1 MVIFKNN
8 LMKLLS
14 EAGEDLET
22 SNDSDMSEDTGE
34 VKEES
39 GTEDS
44 AEDTAEQNNDGE
56 EDTGEE
62 ETSEED
68 SEGDDSFGEDS
79 DSEDGENSSNDDNV
93 EEESPSQENPYVTKT
108 YFERLK
114 QIREHHIYLEKI
126 IRDNDKSLD
135 DEVSDDYLNTVNYI
149 LDELSNSKEQIRLLI
164 VKGKILSLDS
174 KKLATVYNKIQTKLI
189 NLIDLYEKV
198 LNKNL

>member
-8 LMKLLS
+8 LIKLLS

-22 SNDSDMSEDTGE
+22 SNDSDVSEDTGE

-39 GTEDS
+39 DTEDS

-56 EDTGEE
+56 EETGE
-62 ETSEED
+62 ETSEDET
-68 SEGDDSFGEDS
+68 EGEDSFGDDN
-79 DSEDGENSSNDDNV
+79 DSEDGENSNDDDV
-93 EEESPSQENPYVTKT
+93 EEESPSQENPYITKT

-114 QIREHHIYLEKI
+114 RIRDHHIYLEKI

-135 DEVSDDYLNTVNYI
+135 DEVEDDYLSTVNYI
-149 LDELSNSKEQIRLLI
+149 LDELSNSKDQIRLLI
-164 VKGKILSLDS
+164 VKGKILNLDS

>member
-8 LMKLLS
+8 LIKLLS

-22 SNDSDMSEDTGE
+22 SNDSDVSEDTGE

-39 GTEDS
+39 DTEDS

-56 EDTGEE
+56 EETGE
-62 ETSEED
+62 ETSEDET
-68 SEGDDSFGEDS
+68 EGDDSFGDDS
-79 DSEDGENSSNDDNV
+79 DSEDGENSNDDNV
-93 EEESPSQENPYVTKT
+93 EEESPSQENPYITKT

-114 QIREHHIYLEKI
+114 RIRDHHIYLEKI

-135 DEVSDDYLNTVNYI
+135 DEVEDDYLSTVNYI
-149 LDELSNSKEQIRLLI
+149 LDELSNSKDQIRLLI
-164 VKGKILSLDS
+164 VKGKILNLDS

-189 NLIDLYEKV
+189 NLIDIYEKV

>member
-8 LMKLLS
+8 LIKLLS

-22 SNDSDMSEDTGE
+22 SNDSDVSEDTGE

-39 GTEDS
+39 DTEDS

-56 EDTGEE
+56 EETEDDT
-62 ETSEED
+62 
-68 SEGDDSFGEDS
+68 EGDDSFSGDN
-79 DSEDGENSSNDDNV
+79 DIEDGENSNDDNL
-93 EEESPSQENPYVTKT
+93 EEESPSQENPYITKT

-135 DEVSDDYLNTVNYI
+135 DNVDDEYLPTVNYI
-149 LDELSNSKEQIRLLI
+149 LDELNNSKEQIRLLI
-164 VKGKILSLDS
+164 VKGKILTLDS

>member
-8 LMKLLS
+8 LIKLLS

-22 SNDSDMSEDTGE
+22 SNDSDVSEDTGE

-39 GTEDS
+39 DTEDG

-56 EDTGEE
+56 EETGE
-62 ETSEED
+62 ETSEDET
-68 SEGDDSFGEDS
+68 EGDDSFSDDN
-79 DSEDGENSSNDDNV
+79 DSEDGENSNDDNV
-93 EEESPSQENPYVTKT
+93 EEESPSQENPYITKT

-114 QIREHHIYLEKI
+114 RIRDHHIYLEKI

-135 DEVSDDYLNTVNYI
+135 DEVEDDYLPTVNYI
-149 LDELSNSKEQIRLLI
+149 LDELSNSKDQIRLLI
-164 VKGKILSLDS
+164 VKGKILTLDS

-189 NLIDLYEKV
+189 NLIDLYEKA

>member
-8 LMKLLS
+8 LIKLLS

-22 SNDSDMSEDTGE
+22 SNDSDVSEDTGE

-39 GTEDS
+39 DTEDS

-56 EDTGEE
+56 EETGE
-62 ETSEED
+62 ETSEGD
-68 SEGDDSFGEDS
+68 TEGDDSFS
-79 DSEDGENSSNDDNV
+79 DDNDNEDGENSNDYNV
-93 EEESPSQENPYVTKT
+93 EEESPSQDNPYITKT

-114 QIREHHIYLEKI
+114 RIRDHHIYLEKI

-135 DEVSDDYLNTVNYI
+135 DEVEDDYLSTVNYI
-149 LDELSNSKEQIRLLI
+149 LDELSNSKDQIRLLI
-164 VKGKILSLDS
+164 VKGKILNLDS

>member
-8 LMKLLS
+8 LIKLLS

-22 SNDSDMSEDTGE
+22 SNDSDVSEDTGE

-39 GTEDS
+39 DTEDS
-44 AEDTAEQNNDGE
+44 AEDTVEQNNDGE
-56 EDTGEE
+56 EETGE
-62 ETSEED
+62 ETSEDET
-68 SEGDDSFGEDS
+68 EGDDSFGDDN
-79 DSEDGENSSNDDNV
+79 DSEDGENSNDDNV
-93 EEESPSQENPYVTKT
+93 EEESPSQENPYITKT

-114 QIREHHIYLEKI
+114 RIRDHHIYLEKI

-135 DEVSDDYLNTVNYI
+135 DEVEDDYLSTVNYI

-164 VKGKILSLDS
+164 VKGKILTLDS

>member
-22 SNDSDMSEDTGE
+22 SNDSDVSEDTGE

-39 GTEDS
+39 DTEDS

-56 EDTGEE
+56 EETEDDT
-62 ETSEED
+62 
-68 SEGDDSFGEDS
+68 EGDDSFS
-79 DSEDGENSSNDDNV
+79 DDNDIEDGENSNDDNL
-93 EEESPSQENPYVTKT
+93 EEESPSQENPYITKA

-114 QIREHHIYLEKI
+114 QIREYHIYLEKI

-135 DEVSDDYLNTVNYI
+135 DNVDDGYLPTVNYI
-149 LDELSNSKEQIRLLI
+149 LDELNNSKEQIRLLI
-164 VKGKILSLDS
+164 VKGKILTLDS

>member
-22 SNDSDMSEDTGE
+22 SNDSDVSEDTGE

-39 GTEDS
+39 DTEDS

-56 EDTGEE
+56 EETEDDT
-62 ETSEED
+62 
-68 SEGDDSFGEDS
+68 EGDDSFS
-79 DSEDGENSSNDDNV
+79 DDNDIEDGENSSNDDNV
-93 EEESPSQENPYVTKT
+93 EEESPSQENPYITKT

-174 KKLATVYNKIQTKLI
+174 KKLATVYNRIQTKLI

>member
-22 SNDSDMSEDTGE
+22 SNDSDVSEDTGE

-39 GTEDS
+39 DTEDS

-56 EDTGEE
+56 EEIEGEE
-62 ETSEED
+62 PED
-68 SEGDDSFGEDS
+68 DTEGDDSFSDDN
-79 DSEDGENSSNDDNV
+79 DSEDGENSNDDNL
-93 EEESPSQENPYVTKT
+93 EEESPSQENPYITKA

-135 DEVSDDYLNTVNYI
+135 DNVDDEYLPTVNYI
-149 LDELSNSKEQIRLLI
+149 LDELNNSKEQIRLLI
-164 VKGKILSLDS
+164 VKGKILTLDS

>member
-8 LMKLLS
+8 LIKLLS

-22 SNDSDMSEDTGE
+22 SNDSDVSEDTGE

-39 GTEDS
+39 DTEDS

-56 EDTGEE
+56 EETGE
-62 ETSEED
+62 ETSEGET
-68 SEGDDSFGEDS
+68 EGDDSFSDDN
-79 DSEDGENSSNDDNV
+79 DSEDGENSNDDNM
-93 EEESPSQENPYVTKT
+93 EEESPSQENPYITKA

-114 QIREHHIYLEKI
+114 RIRDHHIYLEKI

-135 DEVSDDYLNTVNYI
+135 DEVEDDYLSTVNYI
-149 LDELSNSKEQIRLLI
+149 LDELSNSKDQIRLLI
-164 VKGKILSLDS
+164 VKGKILNLDS

>member
-22 SNDSDMSEDTGE
+22 SNDSDVSEDTGK

-39 GTEDS
+39 DTEDS
-44 AEDTAEQNNDGE
+44 TEDAAEQNNDGE
-56 EDTGEE
+56 EETEGETPEDDT
-62 ETSEED
+62 
-68 SEGDDSFGEDS
+68 EGDDSFSDDN
-79 DSEDGENSSNDDNV
+79 DSEDGENSNDDNL
-93 EEESPSQENPYVTKT
+93 EESPSQENPYITKT

-135 DEVSDDYLNTVNYI
+135 DNVDDEYLPTVNYI
-149 LDELSNSKEQIRLLI
+149 LDELNNSKEQIRLLI
-164 VKGKILSLDS
+164 VKGKILTLDS

>member
-22 SNDSDMSEDTGE
+22 SNDSDVSEDTGE

-39 GTEDS
+39 DTEDS

-56 EDTGEE
+56 EETEDDT
-62 ETSEED
+62 
-68 SEGDDSFGEDS
+68 EGDDSFS
-79 DSEDGENSSNDDNV
+79 DDNDIEDGENSNDDNL
-93 EEESPSQENPYVTKT
+93 EEESPSQENPYITKA

-135 DEVSDDYLNTVNYI
+135 DNVDDEYLPTVNYI
-149 LDELSNSKEQIRLLI
+149 LDELNNSKEQIRLLI
-164 VKGKILSLDS
+164 VKGKILTLDS

>member
-8 LMKLLS
+8 LIKLLS

-22 SNDSDMSEDTGE
+22 SNDSDVSEDTGE

-39 GTEDS
+39 DTEDS

-56 EDTGEE
+56 EETGE
-62 ETSEED
+62 ETSEDET
-68 SEGDDSFGEDS
+68 EGDDSFSDDN
-79 DSEDGENSSNDDNV
+79 DSEDGENSNDDNL
-93 EEESPSQENPYVTKT
+93 EEESPSQENPYITKT

-114 QIREHHIYLEKI
+114 RIRDHHIYLEKI
-126 IRDNDKSLD
+126 IRDNDKYLD
-135 DEVSDDYLNTVNYI
+135 DEVEDDYLSTVNYI
-149 LDELSNSKEQIRLLI
+149 LDELSNSKDQIRLLI
-164 VKGKILSLDS
+164 VKGKILTLDS

>member
-8 LMKLLS
+8 LIKLLS

-22 SNDSDMSEDTGE
+22 SNDSDVSEDTGE

-39 GTEDS
+39 DTEDS

-56 EDTGEE
+56 D
-62 ETSEED
+62 ET
-68 SEGDDSFGEDS
+68 EGDDSFSDDN
-79 DSEDGENSSNDDNV
+79 DSEDGENSNDDNM
-93 EEESPSQENPYVTKT
+93 EEESPSQENPYITKT

-114 QIREHHIYLEKI
+114 RIRDHHIYLEKI

-135 DEVSDDYLNTVNYI
+135 DEVEDDYLSTVNYI
-149 LDELSNSKEQIRLLI
+149 LDELSNSKDQIRLLI
-164 VKGKILSLDS
+164 VKGKILNLDS

>member
-8 LMKLLS
+8 LIKLLS

-22 SNDSDMSEDTGE
+22 SNDSDVSEDTGE

-39 GTEDS
+39 DTEDS

-56 EDTGEE
+56 EETGE
-62 ETSEED
+62 ETSEDET
-68 SEGDDSFGEDS
+68 EGDDSFSDDN
-79 DSEDGENSSNDDNV
+79 DSEDGENSNDDNM
-93 EEESPSQENPYVTKT
+93 EEESPSQENPYITKT

-114 QIREHHIYLEKI
+114 RIRDHHIYLEKI

-135 DEVSDDYLNTVNYI
+135 DEVEDDYLSTVNYI
-149 LDELSNSKEQIRLLI
+149 LDELSNSKDQIRLLI
-164 VKGKILSLDS
+164 VKGKILNLDS

>member
-8 LMKLLS
+8 LIKLLS

-22 SNDSDMSEDTGE
+22 SNDSDVSEDTGE

-39 GTEDS
+39 DTEDS

-56 EDTGEE
+56 EETGD
-62 ETSEED
+62 ET
-68 SEGDDSFGEDS
+68 EGDDSFGDDS
-79 DSEDGENSSNDDNV
+79 DSEDGENSNDDNV
-93 EEESPSQENPYVTKT
+93 EEESPSQENPYITKT

-114 QIREHHIYLEKI
+114 RIRDHHIYLEKI

-135 DEVSDDYLNTVNYI
+135 DEVEDDYLSTVNYI
-149 LDELSNSKEQIRLLI
+149 LDELSNSKDQIRLLI
-164 VKGKILSLDS
+164 VKGKILNLDS

>member
-8 LMKLLS
+8 LIKLLS

-22 SNDSDMSEDTGE
+22 SNDSDVSEDTGE

-39 GTEDS
+39 DTEDS
-44 AEDTAEQNNDGE
+44 AEDTSEQNNDGE
-56 EDTGEE
+56 EETGE
-62 ETSEED
+62 ETSEDET
-68 SEGDDSFGEDS
+68 EGEDSFGDDN
-79 DSEDGENSSNDDNV
+79 DSEDGENSNDDNV
-93 EEESPSQENPYVTKT
+93 EEESPSQENPYITKT

-114 QIREHHIYLEKI
+114 QIREHHTYLEKI

-135 DEVSDDYLNTVNYI
+135 DEVGEDYLNTVNYI
-149 LDELSNSKEQIRLLI
+149 LDELNNSKEQIRLLI
-164 VKGKILSLDS
+164 VKGKILTLDS
-174 KKLATVYNKIQTKLI
+174 KKLAIVYNRIQTKLI

>member
-8 LMKLLS
+8 LIKLLS

-22 SNDSDMSEDTGE
+22 SNDSDVSEDAGE

-39 GTEDS
+39 DTEDS

-56 EDTGEE
+56 EETGE
-62 ETSEED
+62 ETSEDET
-68 SEGDDSFGEDS
+68 EGEDSFGDDS
-79 DSEDGENSSNDDNV
+79 DSEDGENSNDDNV
-93 EEESPSQENPYVTKT
+93 EEESPSQENPYITKT

-114 QIREHHIYLEKI
+114 RIRDHHIYLEKI

-135 DEVSDDYLNTVNYI
+135 DEVEDDYLSTVNYI
-149 LDELSNSKEQIRLLI
+149 LDELSNSKDQIRLLI
-164 VKGKILSLDS
+164 VKGKILNLDS

>member
-8 LMKLLS
+8 LIKLLS

-22 SNDSDMSEDTGE
+22 SNDSDVSEDTGE
-34 VKEES
+34 VKEDS
-39 GTEDS
+39 DTEDS

-56 EDTGEE
+56 EETGE
-62 ETSEED
+62 ETSEDET
-68 SEGDDSFGEDS
+68 EGDDSFSDDN
-79 DSEDGENSSNDDNV
+79 DSEDGENSNDDNM
-93 EEESPSQENPYVTKT
+93 EEESPSQENPYITKT

-114 QIREHHIYLEKI
+114 RIRDHHIYLEKI

-135 DEVSDDYLNTVNYI
+135 DEVEDDYLSTVNYI
-149 LDELSNSKEQIRLLI
+149 LDELSNSKDQIRLLI
-164 VKGKILSLDS
+164 VKGKILNLDS

>member
-8 LMKLLS
+8 LIKLLS

-22 SNDSDMSEDTGE
+22 SNDSDVSEDTGE

-39 GTEDS
+39 DTEDS

-56 EDTGEE
+56 E
-62 ETSEED
+62 ET
-68 SEGDDSFGEDS
+68 EGDDSFSDDN
-79 DSEDGENSSNDDNV
+79 DSEDGENSNDDNM
-93 EEESPSQENPYVTKT
+93 EEESPSQENPYITKT

-114 QIREHHIYLEKI
+114 RIRDHHIYLEKI

-135 DEVSDDYLNTVNYI
+135 DEVEDDYLSTVNYI
-149 LDELSNSKEQIRLLI
+149 LDELSNSKDQIRLLI
-164 VKGKILSLDS
+164 VKGKILNLDS

>member
-8 LMKLLS
+8 LIKLLS

-22 SNDSDMSEDTGE
+22 SNDSDVSEDTGE

-39 GTEDS
+39 DTEDS

-56 EDTGEE
+56 EETGE
-62 ETSEED
+62 ETSEDET
-68 SEGDDSFGEDS
+68 EGDDSFGDDS
-79 DSEDGENSSNDDNV
+79 DSEDGENSNDDNV
-93 EEESPSQENPYVTKT
+93 EEESPSQENPYITKT

-114 QIREHHIYLEKI
+114 RIRDHHIYLEKI

-135 DEVSDDYLNTVNYI
+135 DEVEDDYLSTVNYI
-149 LDELSNSKEQIRLLI
+149 LDELSNSKDQIRLLI
-164 VKGKILSLDS
+164 VKGKILNLDS

>member
-8 LMKLLS
+8 LIKLLS

-22 SNDSDMSEDTGE
+22 SNDSDVSEDTGE

-39 GTEDS
+39 DTEDS

-56 EDTGEE
+56 EETGE
-62 ETSEED
+62 ETSEDET
-68 SEGDDSFGEDS
+68 EGDDSFGGDN
-79 DSEDGENSSNDDNV
+79 DSEDGENSNDDNV
-93 EEESPSQENPYVTKT
+93 EEESPSQENPYITKT

-114 QIREHHIYLEKI
+114 RIRDHHIYLEKI

-135 DEVSDDYLNTVNYI
+135 DEVEDDYLSTVNYI
-149 LDELSNSKEQIRLLI
+149 LDELSNSKDQIRLLI
-164 VKGKILSLDS
+164 VKGKILNLDS

>member
-8 LMKLLS
+8 LIKLLS

-22 SNDSDMSEDTGE
+22 SNDSDVSEDTGE
-34 VKEES
+34 VNEES
-39 GTEDS
+39 NTEDS

-56 EDTGEE
+56 EETGE
-62 ETSEED
+62 ETSEDET
-68 SEGDDSFGEDS
+68 EGDDSFSDDN
-79 DSEDGENSSNDDNV
+79 DSEDGENSNDDNM
-93 EEESPSQENPYVTKT
+93 EEESPSQENPYITKT

-114 QIREHHIYLEKI
+114 RIRDHHVYLEKI

-135 DEVSDDYLNTVNYI
+135 DEVEDDYLSTVNYI
-149 LDELSNSKEQIRLLI
+149 LDELSNSKDQIRLLI
-164 VKGKILSLDS
+164 VKGKILNLDS

>member
-8 LMKLLS
+8 LIKLLS

-22 SNDSDMSEDTGE
+22 SNDSDVSEDTGG

-39 GTEDS
+39 DTEDS

-56 EDTGEE
+56 EEAGE
-62 ETSEED
+62 ETSEDET
-68 SEGDDSFGEDS
+68 EGDDSFGDDS
-79 DSEDGENSSNDDNV
+79 DSEDGENSNDDNV
-93 EEESPSQENPYVTKT
+93 EEESPSQENPYITKT

-114 QIREHHIYLEKI
+114 RIRDHHIYLEKI

-135 DEVSDDYLNTVNYI
+135 DEVEDDYLSTVNYI
-149 LDELSNSKEQIRLLI
+149 LDELSNSKDQIRLLI
-164 VKGKILSLDS
+164 VKGKILTLDS

>member
-8 LMKLLS
+8 LIKLLS

-22 SNDSDMSEDTGE
+22 SNDSGVSEDTGE

-39 GTEDS
+39 DTEDS

-56 EDTGEE
+56 EETGE
-62 ETSEED
+62 ETSEDET
-68 SEGDDSFGEDS
+68 EGDDSFSDDN
-79 DSEDGENSSNDDNV
+79 DSEDGENSNDDNV
-93 EEESPSQENPYVTKT
+93 EEESPSQENPYITKT

-114 QIREHHIYLEKI
+114 RIRDHHIYLEKI

-135 DEVSDDYLNTVNYI
+135 DEVEDDYLSTVNYI
-149 LDELSNSKEQIRLLI
+149 LDELSNSKDQIRLLI
-164 VKGKILSLDS
+164 VKGKILNLDS

>member
-8 LMKLLS
+8 LIKLLS

-22 SNDSDMSEDTGE
+22 SNDSDVSEDTGE

-39 GTEDS
+39 DTEDS

-56 EDTGEE
+56 EETGE
-62 ETSEED
+62 ETSEDET
-68 SEGDDSFGEDS
+68 EGNDSFGDDS
-79 DSEDGENSSNDDNV
+79 DSEDGENSNDDNV
-93 EEESPSQENPYVTKT
+93 EEESPSQENPYITKT

-114 QIREHHIYLEKI
+114 RIRDHHIYLEKI

-135 DEVSDDYLNTVNYI
+135 DEVEDDYLSTVNYI
-149 LDELSNSKEQIRLLI
+149 LDELSNSKDQIRLLI
-164 VKGKILSLDS
+164 VKGKILNLDS

>member
-8 LMKLLS
+8 LIKLLS

-22 SNDSDMSEDTGE
+22 SNDSDVSEDTGE

-39 GTEDS
+39 DTEDS
-44 AEDTAEQNNDGE
+44 AEDTSEQNNDGE
-56 EDTGEE
+56 EETGE
-62 ETSEED
+62 ETSEDET
-68 SEGDDSFGEDS
+68 EGDDSFSDDN
-79 DSEDGENSSNDDNV
+79 DSEDGENSNDDNL
-93 EEESPSQENPYVTKT
+93 EEESPSQENPYITKT

-135 DEVSDDYLNTVNYI
+135 DEVGEDYLNTVNYI
-149 LDELSNSKEQIRLLI
+149 LDELNNSKEQIRLLI
-164 VKGKILSLDS
+164 VKGKILTLDS
-174 KKLATVYNKIQTKLI
+174 KKLATVYNRIQTKLI

>member
-8 LMKLLS
+8 LIKLLS

-22 SNDSDMSEDTGE
+22 SNDSDVSEDTGE

-39 GTEDS
+39 DTEDS

-56 EDTGEE
+56 EETGE
-62 ETSEED
+62 ETSEDET
-68 SEGDDSFGEDS
+68 EGDDSFGDDS
-79 DSEDGENSSNDDNV
+79 DSEDGENSNDDNV
-93 EEESPSQENPYVTKT
+93 EEESPSQENPYITKT

-114 QIREHHIYLEKI
+114 RIRDHHIYLEKI

-135 DEVSDDYLNTVNYI
+135 DEVEDDYLSTVNYI
-149 LDELSNSKEQIRLLI
+149 LDELNNSKEQIRLLI
-164 VKGKILSLDS
+164 VKGKILTLDS
-174 KKLATVYNKIQTKLI
+174 KKLAIVYNRIQTKLI

>member
-8 LMKLLS
+8 LIKLLS

-22 SNDSDMSEDTGE
+22 SNDSDVSEDTGE

-39 GTEDS
+39 DTEDS

-56 EDTGEE
+56 EETGE
-62 ETSEED
+62 ETSEDET
-68 SEGDDSFGEDS
+68 EGDDSFSDDN
-79 DSEDGENSSNDDNV
+79 DSEDGENSNDDNM
-93 EEESPSQENPYVTKT
+93 EEESPSQENPYITKT

-114 QIREHHIYLEKI
+114 RIRDHHIYLEKI

-135 DEVSDDYLNTVNYI
+135 DEVEDDYLSTVNYI
-149 LDELSNSKEQIRLLI
+149 LDELSNSKDQIRLLI
-164 VKGKILSLDS
+164 VKGKILNLDS
-174 KKLATVYNKIQTKLI
+174 KKLAAVYNKIQTKLI

>member
-8 LMKLLS
+8 LIKLLS

-22 SNDSDMSEDTGE
+22 SNDSDVSEDTGE

-39 GTEDS
+39 DTEDS
-44 AEDTAEQNNDGE
+44 AEDIAEQNNDGE
-56 EDTGEE
+56 D
-62 ETSEED
+62 ET
-68 SEGDDSFGEDS
+68 EGDDSFSDDN
-79 DSEDGENSSNDDNV
+79 DSEDGENSNDDNV
-93 EEESPSQENPYVTKT
+93 EEESPSQENPYITKT

-114 QIREHHIYLEKI
+114 RIRDHHIYLEKI

-135 DEVSDDYLNTVNYI
+135 DEVEDDYLSTVNYI
-149 LDELSNSKEQIRLLI
+149 LDELSNSKDQIRLLI
-164 VKGKILSLDS
+164 VKGKILNLDS

>member
-8 LMKLLS
+8 LIKLLS

-22 SNDSDMSEDTGE
+22 SNDSDVSEDTGE

-39 GTEDS
+39 DTEDS

-56 EDTGEE
+56 EEAGE
-62 ETSEED
+62 ETSEDET
-68 SEGDDSFGEDS
+68 EGDDSFSDDN
-79 DSEDGENSSNDDNV
+79 DSEDGENSNDDNV
-93 EEESPSQENPYVTKT
+93 EEESPSQENPYITKT

-114 QIREHHIYLEKI
+114 RIRDHHIYLEKI

-135 DEVSDDYLNTVNYI
+135 DEVEDDYLSTVNYI
-149 LDELSNSKEQIRLLI
+149 LDELSNSKDQIRLLI
-164 VKGKILSLDS
+164 VKGKILNLDS

>member
-8 LMKLLS
+8 LIKLLS

-22 SNDSDMSEDTGE
+22 SNDSDVSEDTGR

-39 GTEDS
+39 DTKDS
-44 AEDTAEQNNDGE
+44 AEDTSEQNNDGE
-56 EDTGEE
+56 EETGEE
-62 ETSEED
+62 SSEDET
-68 SEGDDSFGEDS
+68 EGDDSFSDNN
-79 DSEDGENSSNDDNV
+79 DSEDGENSNNDNV
-93 EEESPSQENPYVTKT
+93 EEESPSQENPYITKT

-114 QIREHHIYLEKI
+114 RIREHHTYLEKI

-135 DEVSDDYLNTVNYI
+135 DEVGEDYLNTVNYI
-149 LDELSNSKEQIRLLI
+149 LDELNNSKEQIRLLI
-164 VKGKILSLDS
+164 VKGKILTLDS
-174 KKLATVYNKIQTKLI
+174 KKLAMVYNRIQTKLI

>member
-8 LMKLLS
+8 LVRLLS

-22 SNDSDMSEDTGE
+22 SNDSDVSEDTGE
-34 VKEES
+34 VKEEETD
-39 GTEDS
+39 TEDS
-44 AEDTAEQNNDGE
+44 AEDATEQNNDGE
-56 EDTGEE
+56 EETGEE
-62 ETSEED
+62 SL
-68 SEGDDSFGEDS
+68 EGDDSFSDDN
-79 DSEDGENSSNDDNV
+79 DSEDGENSNDDIV
-93 EEESPSQENPYVTKT
+93 EEESPSQENPYITKT

-114 QIREHHIYLEKI
+114 RIREHHTYLEKI

-135 DEVSDDYLNTVNYI
+135 EVEEDYLPTVNYI
-149 LDELSNSKEQIRLLI
+149 LDELSTSKDQIRLLI
-164 VKGKILSLDS
+164 VKGKILNLDS

>member
-8 LMKLLS
+8 LIKLLS

-22 SNDSDMSEDTGE
+22 SNDSDVSEDTGE

-39 GTEDS
+39 DTEDS

-56 EDTGEE
+56 EETGE
-62 ETSEED
+62 ETSEDET
-68 SEGDDSFGEDS
+68 EGDDSFGDDS
-79 DSEDGENSSNDDNV
+79 DGEDGENSNDDNV
-93 EEESPSQENPYVTKT
+93 EEESPSQENPYITKT

-114 QIREHHIYLEKI
+114 RIRDHHIYLEKI

-135 DEVSDDYLNTVNYI
+135 DEVEDDYLSTVNYI
-149 LDELSNSKEQIRLLI
+149 LDELSNSKDQIRLLI
-164 VKGKILSLDS
+164 VKGKILNLDS

>member
-8 LMKLLS
+8 LVRLLS

-22 SNDSDMSEDTGE
+22 SNDSDVSEDTGE
-34 VKEES
+34 VKEEETD
-39 GTEDS
+39 TEDS
-44 AEDTAEQNNDGE
+44 AEDATEQNNDGE
-56 EDTGEE
+56 EETGEE
-62 ETSEED
+62 SL
-68 SEGDDSFGEDS
+68 EGDDSFS
-79 DSEDGENSSNDDNV
+79 DDNDIEDGENSNDDNV
-93 EEESPSQENPYVTKT
+93 EEESPSQENPYITKT

-114 QIREHHIYLEKI
+114 RIRDHHIYLEKI

-135 DEVSDDYLNTVNYI
+135 DEVEDDYLSTVNYI
-149 LDELSNSKEQIRLLI
+149 LDELSNSKDQIRLLI
-164 VKGKILSLDS
+164 VKGKILNLDS

>member
-8 LMKLLS
+8 LIKLLS

-22 SNDSDMSEDTGE
+22 SNDSDVSEDTGE

-39 GTEDS
+39 DTEDS

-56 EDTGEE
+56 EEAGE
-62 ETSEED
+62 ETSEDET
-68 SEGDDSFGEDS
+68 EGDDSFGDDS
-79 DSEDGENSSNDDNV
+79 DSEDGENSNDDNV
-93 EEESPSQENPYVTKT
+93 EEESPSQENPYITKT

-114 QIREHHIYLEKI
+114 RIRDHHIYLEKI

-135 DEVSDDYLNTVNYI
+135 DEVEDDYLSTVNYI
-149 LDELSNSKEQIRLLI
+149 LDELNNSKEQIRLLI
-164 VKGKILSLDS
+164 VKGKILTLDS

>member
-8 LMKLLS
+8 LIKLLS

-22 SNDSDMSEDTGE
+22 SNDSDVSEDTGE

-39 GTEDS
+39 DTEDS

-56 EDTGEE
+56 EETGE
-62 ETSEED
+62 ETSEDET
-68 SEGDDSFGEDS
+68 EGDDSFSDDN
-79 DSEDGENSSNDDNV
+79 DSEDGENSNDDNM
-93 EEESPSQENPYVTKT
+93 EEESPSQENPYITKM

-114 QIREHHIYLEKI
+114 RIRDHHIYLEKI

-135 DEVSDDYLNTVNYI
+135 DEVEDDYLSTVNYI
-149 LDELSNSKEQIRLLI
+149 LDELSNSKDQIRLLI
-164 VKGKILSLDS
+164 VKGKILNLDS